1 MKHKRLLIAT
11 ILFFILINT
20 TYFWE
25 GKLGMVA
32 MLTSLL
38 LIISFLVLT
47 FLLFRQI
54 YISIKEKFIDKQ
66 RLIVIAILTLTLVI
80 PVFFPAG
87 LINFEKFESES
98 ILIAQREGAANC
110 LTTLK
115 LKKNKKFNERTV
127 CFGITEITGTY
138 KLIGDTIF
146 FDYDSPSRQQNKY
159 YKFAIIKNVDSNNKK
174 YKGDLVRFEDN
185 SDTTGIA
192 LWIIKNEL
200 KK

>member
-98 ILIAQREGAANC
+98 ILIAQREGAANY

>member
-11 ILFFILINT
+11 ILFFLLINT

-25 GKLGMVA
+25 GKLGMFV

-38 LIISFLVLT
+38 LIVSFLVLT
-47 FLLFRQI
+47 VLLFRQI
-54 YISIKEKFIDKQ
+54 YISIREKFIDKQ
-66 RLIVIAILTLTLVI
+66 RLIVIAILTLTLVLPI
-80 PVFFPAG
+80 FYPGG
-87 LINFEKFESES
+87 LVNFEKFESES

-115 LKKNKKFNERTV
+115 LKANKKFSERTV

-138 KLIGDTIF
+138 KLKGDTIF
-146 FDYDSPSRQQNKY
+146 FDYDSPNRQENES
-159 YKFAIIKNVDSNNKK
+159 YKFAIIKNSDLNNKK
-174 YKGDLVRFEDN
+174 HKGDLIRFKNN

-200 KK
+200 TR

>member
-11 ILFFILINT
+11 IIFFLLINT
-20 TYFWE
+20 TYFWQ
-25 GKLGMVA
+25 GKLGMFV
-32 MLTSLL
+32 MVTSLL
-38 LIISFLVLT
+38 LIVSFIVLT
-47 FLLFRQI
+47 VLLLRQI
-54 YISIKEKFIDKQ
+54 YISIKEKLIDKQ
-66 RLIVIAILTLTLVI
+66 RLIVIAILALTLAI
-80 PVFFPAG
+80 PFFFPGG

-115 LKKNKKFNERTV
+115 LKANKKFNERTV

-138 KLIGDTIF
+138 NLKGDTIF
-146 FDYDSPSRQQNKY
+146 FDYDSPSRQENES
-159 YKFAIIKNVDSNNKK
+159 YKFAIIKNSDPNNKK
-174 YKGDLVRFEDN
+174 HKGDLVRFKNN

-200 KK
+200 TK

>member
-1 MKHKRLLIAT
+1 M
-11 ILFFILINT
+11 F
-20 TYFWE
+20 
-25 GKLGMVA
+25 G

-38 LIISFLVLT
+38 LIVSFIVLT
-47 FLLFRQI
+47 LLLLRQI
-54 YISIKEKFIDKQ
+54 YISIKEKLIDKQ
-66 RLIVIAILTLTLVI
+66 RLIVIAILTLTLAI
-80 PVFFPAG
+80 PFFFPGG

-115 LKKNKKFNERTV
+115 LKANRKFNERTV

-138 KLIGDTIF
+138 NLKGDTIF
-146 FDYDSPSRQQNKY
+146 FDFDSPSRQENES
-159 YKFAIIKNVDSNNKK
+159 YKFAIIKNSDHNNKK
-174 YKGDLVRFEDN
+174 HKGELVRYKNN

-200 KK
+200 TR